1 MTQEKA
7 PRMEAGAGKGGPVKE
22 ASHHTVQPNRHPV
35 DGRAA
40 RKARNLPD
48 LASLYH
54 DRATAAREVTRL
66 SEVLYGG
73 SAMTDTP
80 RMLDV
85 LDRLRDARAE
95 VRRIDR
101 LIEAKS

>member
-1 MTQEKA
+1 M
-7 PRMEAGAGKGGPVKE
+7 RE

-66 SEVLYGG
+66 SEILYGG
-73 SAMTDTP
+73 SGMTDTA
-80 RMLDV
+80 RMMDV
-85 LDRLRDARAE
+85 LDRLRDARAA
-95 VRRIDR
+95 VMRVDRR
-101 LIEAKS
+101 IEAKS

>member
-1 MTQEKA
+1 M
-7 PRMEAGAGKGGPVKE
+7 RE
-22 ASHHTVQPNRHPV
+22 ASHHTVQPNQHPRN
-35 DGRAA
+35 GREA

-48 LASLYH
+48 LADLYAE
-54 DRATAAREVTRL
+54 RAAAAREVTRL